1 MRALFLDFFRRALN
15 SDSSNFDAMSSNLFN
30 RIPIKARFTS
40 GPRPCQFLQ
49 LEARAK
55 LLSPNEEQETIL
67 RPFPVLDLPYELI
80 KKIMVYVDDSSII
93 DIRSTCTLLKD
104 ETEYRFR
111 ALYFTNIEIKMS
123 KKSLQVIAIRSK
135 CTLSK
140 VETEDRLRALYST
153 DHKQHS
159 ILATCREMRHDALLL
174 FWAKTILRFDNEVAL
189 KGFVSPPWNP
199 NLPRSHSSPEKTQ
212 HCTKLMKSSDKGP
225 ENCSTSHDGDVYH
238 KVPLQRSFRVSAE
251 QQSSFDIFSCS
262 R

>member
-1 MRALFLDFFRRALN
+1 
-15 SDSSNFDAMSSNLFN
+15 MSSNLFN
-30 RIPIKARFTS
+30 HIPIKARFTS
-40 GPRPCQFLQ
+40 GSRPCQFLQ

-67 RPFPVLDLPYELI
+67 RPFPVLDLPHELNKMI
-80 KKIMVYVDDSSII
+80 IIHVDDSSII

-135 CTLSK
+135 CTLLK
-140 VETEDRLRALYST
+140 VETEDRLRALYFT

-159 ILATCREMRHDALLL
+159 ILATCL
-174 FWAKTILRFDNEVAL
+174 AL

-199 NLPRSHSSPEKTQ
+199 NLPRSQYSPEKTQ
-212 HCTKLMKSSDKGP
+212 HCTKPMKSK
-225 ENCSTSHDGDVYH
+225 YH
-238 KVPLQRSFRVSAE
+238 IREASE
-251 QQSSFDIFSCS
+251 
-262 R
+262 

>member
-40 GPRPCQFLQ
+40 GSRPCQFLQ

-67 RPFPVLDLPYELI
+67 RPFPVLDLPHELI
-80 KKIMVYVDDSSII
+80 KVIMIHVDDSSII

-104 ETEYRFR
+104 ETEYQFR

-123 KKSLQVIAIRSK
+123 ENSLQVIAIRSK

-159 ILATCREMRHDALLL
+159 ILATCREMRDDALLL
-174 FWAKTILRFDNEVAL
+174 LWATTILRFDNEVAL
-189 KGFVSPPWNP
+189 KGFVSPP
-199 NLPRSHSSPEKTQ
+199 
-212 HCTKLMKSSDKGP
+212 
-225 ENCSTSHDGDVYH
+225 
-238 KVPLQRSFRVSAE
+238 
-251 QQSSFDIFSCS
+251 
-262 R
+262 

>member
-1 MRALFLDFFRRALN
+1 MRALFLHFFRRALN

-55 LLSPNEEQETIL
+55 LLCPNEEQETIL
-67 RPFPVLDLPYELI
+67 RPFPVLDLPHELNKMI
-80 KKIMVYVDDSSII
+80 IIHVDDSSII
-93 DIRSTCTLLKD
+93 DIRFTCTLLKD

-111 ALYFTNIEIKMS
+111 ALYFSNIEIKMS

-159 ILATCREMRHDALLL
+159 ILATCREMRDDALLL
-174 FWAKTILRFDNEVAL
+174 LWATTILRFDNEVAL
-189 KGFVSPPWNP
+189 KGFVSPP
-199 NLPRSHSSPEKTQ
+199 
-212 HCTKLMKSSDKGP
+212 
-225 ENCSTSHDGDVYH
+225 
-238 KVPLQRSFRVSAE
+238 
-251 QQSSFDIFSCS
+251 
-262 R
+262 